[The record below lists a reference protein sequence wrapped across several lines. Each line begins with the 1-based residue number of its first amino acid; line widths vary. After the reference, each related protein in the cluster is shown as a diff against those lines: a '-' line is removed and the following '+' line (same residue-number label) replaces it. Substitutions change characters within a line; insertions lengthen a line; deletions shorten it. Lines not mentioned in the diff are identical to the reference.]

1 MFSEKVMF
9 SVQNS
14 LTFVDI
20 VVLKK
25 TFGILMT
32 AAYSS
37 SLLLWVSNSFSNSSS
52 ASSLSPP
59 SVFSS

>member
-25 TFGILMT
+25 NLWHFNDCCLLIFTFAMGVKFIL
-32 AAYSS
+32 
-37 SLLLWVSNSFSNSSS
+37 
-52 ASSLSPP
+52 
-59 SVFSS
+59 